1 MCCTVG
7 DCKRAV
13 QHDQQGA
20 PLDKLWLGDP
30 CCNPHARIWTK
41 RGFTCGSHVLSFTL
55 NFYVIVQCLGHKQ
68 LLHSNM
74 IDCVILKL
82 HFWIWGLDKISPL
95 QFFFLKETKHKVL
108 LIILNWMFVNT
119 LITRRSETWWY
130 LSGFSD
136 FARLIIGTY
145 TQPSKWNSTS
155 WNSFYGE
162 VTHIVNGNQAFY
174 KFLWHF
180 SVFNLRG
187 SKCTYLR
194 ITECPLVFAH
204 LITFDFNLQE
214 NWHYNI
220 QHHLV
225 MGPALPCGPVLWR
238 GPISKSCFK
247 TFF

>member
-1 MCCTVG
+1 M
-7 DCKRAV
+7 
-13 QHDQQGA
+13 
-20 PLDKLWLGDP
+20 
-30 CCNPHARIWTK
+30 
-41 RGFTCGSHVLSFTL
+41 
-55 NFYVIVQCLGHKQ
+55 
-68 LLHSNM
+68 
-74 IDCVILKL
+74 
-82 HFWIWGLDKISPL
+82 
-95 QFFFLKETKHKVL
+95 

-119 LITRRSETWWY
+119 LITRHSETWWY

-247 TFF
+247 TFFLIFLLFCAHIFLNNNKLTHRKTRGQGLGCLVGRWQK